1 MRAYDMEEKKIVFVK
16 DYWRPDA
23 EDIDKEGEEA
33 EVPCV
38 APFGVG
44 NDVRDFKMRVQE
56 FQFHAFVCDTD
67 EFFGLM
73 LYRMSLGKLGREV
86 VGFESTQELVRVI
99 SHAMT
104 GM

>member
-1 MRAYDMEEKKIVFVK
+1 
-16 DYWRPDA
+16 
-23 EDIDKEGEEA
+23 
-33 EVPCV
+33 
-38 APFGVG
+38 VG

-56 FQFHAFVCDTD
+56 FQFHALVCDTD

-73 LYRMSLGKLGREV
+73 LYRMSLGKLGREL